1 MTRMMAPENAATAS
15 NFIGYMSAIAGSEKF
30 MDEALTASPAVNMP
44 AEYADRLRP
53 NEHCSVEARVLRNK
67 VWTRLQV

>member
-1 MTRMMAPENAATAS
+1 
-15 NFIGYMSAIAGSEKF
+15 MSAIAGSEKF

-44 AEYADRLRP
+44 AEYANRLRP
-53 NEHCSVEARVLRNK
+53 NEDCSVEARVLRNK